1 MKTRT
6 EKTIPSFIKGLKLSE
21 YDTALCLLIDIL
33 NKEVLKMLK
42 EPQNNRCFKGNI
54 SQGLEVNE
62 TTINGYKRGKGKSPG

>member
-1 MKTRT
+1 MKTHT

-42 EPQNNRCFKGNI
+42 NPRIIGVLKETSHR
-54 SQGLEVNE
+54 GLRSV
-62 TTINGYKRGKGKSPG
+62 KPP